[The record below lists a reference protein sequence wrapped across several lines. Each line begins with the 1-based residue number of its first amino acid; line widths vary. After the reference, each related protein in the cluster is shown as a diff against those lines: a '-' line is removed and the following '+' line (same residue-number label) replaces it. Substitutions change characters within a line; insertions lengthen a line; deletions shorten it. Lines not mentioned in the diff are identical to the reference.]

1 MDRLLLFERMS
12 TNHMTKKIEK
22 KFHSFAA
29 AAARATAYT
38 RGHSQHDTHTLNE
51 LAKKKVTSTARNE
64 FMSPG
69 VCYFETF
76 SLFKKKKF
84 KFFRGGGARVR
95 NKKIPKCSP
104 HTHTHARSRR

>member
-76 SLFKKKKF
+76 SLFKKKKIQIF
-84 KFFRGGGARVR
+84 SWWR
-95 NKKIPKCSP
+95 
-104 HTHTHARSRR
+104 RSCQKQKDSEM